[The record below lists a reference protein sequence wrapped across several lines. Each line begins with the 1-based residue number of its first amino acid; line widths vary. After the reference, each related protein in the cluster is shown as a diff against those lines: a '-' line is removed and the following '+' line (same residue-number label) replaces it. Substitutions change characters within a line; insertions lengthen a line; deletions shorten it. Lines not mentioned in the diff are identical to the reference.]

1 MRAGQSDRA
10 GASAAAPGLF
20 RFAWLGSS
28 IFDTGG
34 ASATSDKLNLSRHW
48 RNARTIAN
56 HNPLAYKARATGD
69 FAVNGSVPPRS
80 GYF

>member
-1 MRAGQSDRA
+1 AGQR
-10 GASAAAPGLF
+10 
-20 RFAWLGSS
+20 
-28 IFDTGG
+28 IFETGG
-34 ASATSDKLNLSRHW
+34 ASATSATLNFSRHW

-69 FAVNGSVPPRS
+69 YAVNGNTPPNN